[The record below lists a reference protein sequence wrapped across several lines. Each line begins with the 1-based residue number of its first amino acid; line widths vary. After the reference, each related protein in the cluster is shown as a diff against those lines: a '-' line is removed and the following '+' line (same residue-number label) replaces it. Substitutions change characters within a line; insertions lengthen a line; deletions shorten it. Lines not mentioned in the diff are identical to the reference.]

1 MINGADKAAARLKSM
16 MKFNVSTL
24 TDKTVKGEIFDV
36 YEYEDLYENWSYGIQ
51 RIDSVKRYDGELYK
65 CVSYH
70 EASPAN
76 DWTPVTAPSL
86 WKLYH
91 AVTAESARPYR
102 MDNASDTY
110 NSGEYIIY
118 EDCVYECIMDGTCW
132 APDVTPDRW
141 REIVGDTVTDDEVSD
156 EDLTDPEV
164 PDETTEPETPEEVTY
179 PEWEQRYSH
188 NTYTVGE
195 IVTYKGKLYKCIAN
209 GFAYAPDVYG
219 WELMA

>member
-16 MKFNVSTL
+16 VKFNVSTL

-36 YEYEDLYENWSYGIQ
+36 YEYENLYENWSYGIQ
-51 RIDSVKRYDGELYK
+51 HIDSVKRYEGELYK

-76 DWTPVTAPSL
+76 GWTPVTAPSL

-132 APDVTPDRW
+132 SPIDTPDRW
-141 REIVGDTVTDDEVSD
+141 REIGGETVINDGES
-156 EDLTDPEV
+156 ES
-164 PDETTEPETPEEVTY
+164 TEPTY
-179 PEWEQRYSH
+179 PEWEQRYAG
-188 NTYTVGE
+188 NTYTIGE
-195 IVTYKGKLYKCIAN
+195 IVTYNGELWLCIAD
-209 GFAYAPDVYG
+209 GLAYTPDVYG
-219 WELMA
+219 WELISA